1 MPNSHHQE
9 THTPTCFHTRIV
21 EDFLGVHDFIPTILT
36 ECTLFKKEELRVEVP
51 HLKMLSKSKVMDL
64 LIDAEMPFSE
74 FEAYYKHLQTMQNFD
89 TLVDLSGETLKKLLC
104 PITGYLVFVGVLL
117 AVRHFHIDISVLCSF
132 AVLLYIRVV
141 NIGK

>member
-89 TLVDLSGETLKKLLC
+89 ALVDLSGETLKK
-104 PITGYLVFVGVLL
+104 
-117 AVRHFHIDISVLCSF
+117 
-132 AVLLYIRVV
+132 
-141 NIGK
+141 

>member
-74 FEAYYKHLQTMQNFD
+74 FEAYYKHLQAMQNFD
-89 TLVDLSGETLKKLLC
+89 TLVDLSGETLKK
-104 PITGYLVFVGVLL
+104 
-117 AVRHFHIDISVLCSF
+117 
-132 AVLLYIRVV
+132 
-141 NIGK
+141 

>member
-51 HLKMLSKSKVMDL
+51 H
-64 LIDAEMPFSE
+64 
-74 FEAYYKHLQTMQNFD
+74 
-89 TLVDLSGETLKKLLC
+89 
-104 PITGYLVFVGVLL
+104 
-117 AVRHFHIDISVLCSF
+117 
-132 AVLLYIRVV
+132 
-141 NIGK
+141 